1 MPAPQHPRPPLPLP
15 ALPHA
20 SVAAAT
26 PAPRLQQLEPTS
38 ATTFRGEL
46 HGNGEAVHFQFWHRP
61 GPPRPAV
68 VLVPILAGGAGLM
81 ATLGD
86 QLDRLGYD
94 VLLGERVGSAM
105 VPPQRG
111 PDLDLLFQRTVLHQR
126 LLLAWLD
133 DPGPAFAPP
142 PARFLFGVSVGGIVA
157 TATAA
162 LEPNLDGLAVVVSG
176 ADLAT
181 LVPDSREGRVER
193 WLDWRLRVDGA
204 SRSVVAAE
212 LRRCLTL
219 EPLAMAAAVPT
230 RKVLLVH
237 GRFDEVIPPANQDWL
252 WEAFGRPQRLW
263 LPVGHYLAAAALG
276 TVLSAAD
283 RHFERCWAATRRS
296 GGGCAAGPRP
306 VQHNSPSVP

>member
-1 MPAPQHPRPPLPLP
+1 MMPPEQPRPALPLP
-15 ALPHA
+15 A
-20 SVAAAT
+20 AAAT
-26 PAPRLQQLEPTS
+26 ALAATTPTPHLQQLEPTS

-46 HGNGEAVHFQFWHRP
+46 RGNGETVRFQFWHRP

-81 ATLGD
+81 ATIAG
-86 QLDRLGYD
+86 QLDGLGYD
-94 VLLGERVGSAM
+94 VLLAERVGSAM

-126 LLLAWLD
+126 LLLAWLE

-162 LEPNLDGLAVVVSG
+162 LEPRLDGLAVVVSG
-176 ADLAT
+176 ADLGS
-181 LVPDSREGRVER
+181 LVTDSREGRVER
-193 WLDWRLRVDGA
+193 WLDWRLRTDGA
-204 SRSVVAAE
+204 ARGVVAAE
-212 LRRCLTL
+212 LRSCLTL

-237 GRFDEVIPPANQDWL
+237 GRFDEVVPGANQDWL
-252 WEAFGRPQRLW
+252 WEAFGRPQRLL
-263 LPVGHYLAAAALG
+263 LPAGHYLAAAALG
-276 TVLSAAD
+276 TVLSKADQHFARCATTPRRLGVVSAA
-283 RHFERCWAATRRS
+283 ERTDLLD
-296 GGGCAAGPRP
+296 
-306 VQHNSPSVP
+306 H